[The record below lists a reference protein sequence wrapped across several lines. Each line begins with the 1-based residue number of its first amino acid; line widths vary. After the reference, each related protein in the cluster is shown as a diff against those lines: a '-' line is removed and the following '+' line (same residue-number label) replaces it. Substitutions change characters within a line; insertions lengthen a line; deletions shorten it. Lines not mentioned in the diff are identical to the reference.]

1 MGELRISDG
10 LTMKFAA
17 TQEFAALDYATLK
30 TLSTEEIAGM
40 YVTCKVLQSHVF
52 VLAAAVAAL
61 EALVRN
67 GEDVADPFEGD
78 VKALLGDG
86 E

>member
-10 LTMKFAA
+10 MTMKFAA
-17 TQEFAALDYATLK
+17 TQQFAALDYASLK
-30 TLSTEEIAGM
+30 ILTTEEIAAM
-40 YVTCKVLQSHVF
+40 YIDCKVLQSHVF

-67 GEDVADPFEGD
+67 GVDNAGPFEGD
-78 VKALLGDG
+78 MNALLNCGD
-86 E
+86 

>member
-1 MGELRISDG
+1 
-10 LTMKFAA
+10 
-17 TQEFAALDYATLK
+17 
-30 TLSTEEIAGM
+30 M
-40 YVTCKVLQSHVF
+40 YVTCSVLQSHVF

-67 GEDVADPFEGD
+67 GEDVAGPFEGD
-78 VKALLGDG
+78 MNALLDDG

>member
-1 MGELRISDG
+1 MGDLRISDG

-17 TQEFAALDYATLK
+17 TQEFAALDYASLK
-30 TLSTEEIAGM
+30 TLSTEEIGAM
-40 YVTCKVLQSHVF
+40 YVTCSVLQSHVF

-67 GEDVADPFEGD
+67 GEDVAGPFEGD
-78 VKALLGDG
+78 MNALLDDG
-86 E
+86 K